1 MAKYKLSKKK
11 VKKVEAPFLCITN
24 EPSESK
30 VNILQIIYQAVHNGQ
45 LAYMDGM
52 DPDTGEIVPLLVGL
66 APDSSG
72 TKVSVYPLA
81 DIRMLT
87 TKNITQYLVPDGR
100 GNYQSSQAQ
109 SGETEQSQST
119 TAGEST
125 DRDPET
131 GSAV

>member
-1 MAKYKLSKKK
+1 MAKKKTK
-11 VKKVEAPFLCITN
+11 QKKVEAPFLCISN

-30 VNILQIIYQAVHNGQ
+30 INILQIIYQSVYSGQ

-66 APDSSG
+66 DPTGDG

-87 TKNITQYLVPDGR
+87 NKNITQYLVPDGR

-109 SGETEQSQST
+109 SRKTKQGQS
-119 TAGEST
+119 AEAREST
-125 DRDPET
+125 D
-131 GSAV
+131 